1 MLQSTTSGTP
11 CRCQAD
17 CAILDID
24 LPGIS
29 GLELEE
35 QLRRHGGPMA
45 VVFVTAHDERECL
58 EAVRDTRWP
67 YLKKPLDEHG
77 LLDAIQRATSNQG

>member
-1 MLQSTTSGTP
+1 
-11 CRCQAD
+11 
-17 CAILDID
+17 
-24 LPGIS
+24 
-29 GLELEE
+29 
-35 QLRRHGGPMA
+35 MA